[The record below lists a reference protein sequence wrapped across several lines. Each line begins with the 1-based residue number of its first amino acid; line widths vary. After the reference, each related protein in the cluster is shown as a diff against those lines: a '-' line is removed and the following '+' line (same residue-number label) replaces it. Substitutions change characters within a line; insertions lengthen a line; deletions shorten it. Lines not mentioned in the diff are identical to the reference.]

1 MRKMR
6 LPRFIKVINLEI
18 QRLMLLTQELPAPA
32 VFLKLYQM
40 FHANNNY

>member
-18 QRLMLLTQELPAPA
+18 LLRLAARA
-32 VFLKLYQM
+32 VC
-40 FHANNNY
+40 ANAMP